1 MSVSIS
7 PELEKVQYWQEIKDY
22 VNRRM
27 TEEGWEGSIFIRPM
41 TCEEET
47 KLRESGINVFV
58 SGSEGGTIELA
69 VGLGKYLEFADLVK
83 LDQKVCTGNDRS
95 VLKHLWIAQMA
106 CIGQNLG
113 GCDS

>member
-1 MSVSIS
+1 MSVTIS
-7 PELEKVQYWQEIKDY
+7 PELAKVQYWQEIKDY

-41 TCEEET
+41 TSEEEN
-47 KLRESGINVFV
+47 KLRESGSNVFV
-58 SGSEGGTIELA
+58 ASCEGGTVELA
-69 VGLGKYLEFADLVK
+69 VGMGKYLEFADLVK
-83 LDQKVCTGNDRS
+83 LEQKVCTGNDSS
-95 VLKHLWIAQMA
+95 VLMHLWIAQMA